1 MPLLRELRAELLR
14 ACGLWALSPARGTTV
29 RLLLRSYRAA
39 RPRYAHRAPPRPPR
53 GDRARVRAARGHRMS
68 VAYRHHMTRAAD
80 CGASHVRG
88 ERTLRVRSMYV
99 PVLRSCIAYALR
111 THVCSCTAPALL
123 MHALLTTCSCI
134 AYALHACTDFA
145 STARAPRMWTTPALL
160 LHRSCDTGPL
170 LVRSVRAHT
179 HAHAHAR
186 APPVCC
192 PRVPY
197 ALHVRCTYTAHV
209 VACTACLLNIH
220 CVYDRV
226 RCTCTAH
233 ALLTCA
239 ATCRTLHVR
248 CPRATLTCALSMR
261 GTSTCTGTALH
272 STCIPRELFM
282 RSTSASPARLLTLC
296 THVRCS
302 RTTPALL
309 K

>member
-1 MPLLRELRAELLR
+1 
-14 ACGLWALSPARGTTV
+14 
-29 RLLLRSYRAA
+29 
-39 RPRYAHRAPPRPPR
+39 
-53 GDRARVRAARGHRMS
+53 MS

-134 AYALHACTDFA
+134 AYALHACIDFA

-160 LHRSCDTGPL
+160 LHRSCDTGTL

-209 VACTACLLNIH
+209 VACTARLLNIH

-248 CPRATLTCALSMR
+248 CPRARLTCALSMR
-261 GTSTCTGTALH
+261 GTSTCLALRCTLH
-272 STCIPRELFM
+272 AFHVSC
-282 RSTSASPARLLTLC
+282 SCAARV
-296 THVRCS
+296 HRRRACS
-302 RTTPALL
+302 RSAHACAARVLHL
-309 K
+309 HY

>member
-1 MPLLRELRAELLR
+1 MR
-14 ACGLWALSPARGTTV
+14 C
-29 RLLLRSYRAA
+29 
-39 RPRYAHRAPPRPPR
+39 
-53 GDRARVRAARGHRMS
+53 
-68 VAYRHHMTRAAD
+68 
-80 CGASHVRG
+80 SHVCCAHCACA
-88 ERTLRVRSMYV
+88 TLRM
-99 PVLRSCIAYALR
+99 YALF
-111 THVCSCTAPALL
+111 TPCPCT
-123 MHALLTTCSCI
+123 
-134 AYALHACTDFA
+134 AYALHACIDFA

-160 LHRSCDTGPL
+160 LHRSCDTGTL

-209 VACTACLLNIH
+209 VACTARLLNIH

-248 CPRATLTCALSMR
+248 CPRARLTCALSMR
-261 GTSTCTGTALH
+261 GTSTCLALRCTLH
-272 STCIPRELFM
+272 AFHVSC
-282 RSTSASPARLLTLC
+282 SCAARV
-296 THVRCS
+296 HRRRACS
-302 RTTPALL
+302 RSAHACAARVLHL
-309 K
+309 HY

>member
-1 MPLLRELRAELLR
+1 MGLSSLVATCVAYFPCTRRWEIRFRHLPPSPDPATCMCNICNENVTNALLRDLRAELLR
-14 ACGLWALSPARGTTV
+14 ACGPLGLSPARGTTV
-29 RLLLRSYRAA
+29 RLLSRSYRAA

-123 MHALLTTCSCI
+123 MHARLTTCPCT
-134 AYALHACTDFA
+134 AYAPHFA
-145 STARAPRMWTTPALL
+145 STAHAPRMWTAPALL
-160 LHRSCDTGPL
+160 LHRSCDTGTL

-209 VACTACLLNIH
+209 VACTARLSHIH

-226 RCTCTAH
+226 RGTCIAH
-233 ALLTCA
+233 AP
-239 ATCRTLHVR
+239 H
-248 CPRATLTCALSMR
+248 
-261 GTSTCTGTALH
+261 
-272 STCIPRELFM
+272 
-282 RSTSASPARLLTLC
+282 
-296 THVRCS
+296 
-302 RTTPALL
+302 
-309 K
+309 